1 MSGIKVCVVTGSRAE
16 FGQLL
21 PLLHKLNEDVFFDLD
36 LVVTGSHLT
45 EDSGKTVVEIEASGI
60 PIAARIPI
68 AGLKD
73 NSRVGVANQI
83 SEVIRLV
90 QVIC

>member
-36 LVVTGSHLT
+36 LVVKQLLRLKHPVSQLLHAFRLP
-45 EDSGKTVVEIEASGI
+45 DL
-60 PIAARIPI
+60 RIT
-68 AGLKD
+68 AGL
-73 NSRVGVANQI
+73 VWQI
-83 SEVIRLV
+83 K
-90 QVIC
+90 